1 MRQYQ
6 RPAGRYHIAAVLAVL
21 PGLSSF
27 GFLEAEA
34 QQAASFEQLLLLVTA
49 GDTVSVTESTGQ
61 ISKGKIAELSRSSLR
76 LVVDGI
82 ARDMAEMA
90 VSEIKQRRADSLGN
104 GARNGAI
111 AGAAFGVFGAFFS
124 DCRGSCAGDRAAMIG
139 VMSALGAGI
148 GVGVD
153 ALIIRT
159 QVIYRG
165 PSRPSAT
172 HFNIAPLIRS
182 RNKGVVLSVS
192 F

>member
-21 PGLSSF
+21 LGLSSF

-111 AGAAFGVFGAFFS
+111 AGAAFGAFFS

-165 PSRPSAT
+165 PSRPSST

-182 RNKGVVLSVS
+182 RNKGVVLPVS

>member
-1 MRQYQ
+1 M
-6 RPAGRYHIAAVLAVL
+6 LL
-21 PGLSSF
+21 GLSSF

-61 ISKGKIAELSRSSLR
+61 ISKGKIAGLSRSSLR

-153 ALIIRT
+153 APIIRT

-165 PSRPSAT
+165 PSRPSST